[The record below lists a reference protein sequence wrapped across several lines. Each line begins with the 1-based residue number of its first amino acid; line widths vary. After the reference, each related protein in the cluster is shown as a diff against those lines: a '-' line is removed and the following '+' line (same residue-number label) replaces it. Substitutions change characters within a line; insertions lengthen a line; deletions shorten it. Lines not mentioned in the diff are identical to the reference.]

1 MKRKGELI
9 MGIGHRIKTVQNPDK
24 RVELLKKFAGRELKK
39 TPYLDFALAVES
51 ETLKKKNNLILNVD
65 GAVAVI
71 FLDILKQ
78 GRFSDEEVRTIIDAG
93 ALNGL
98 FALSRSIGMIGH
110 ILDQKRMNEGLYRH
124 PWDDIL
130 YL

>member
-1 MKRKGELI
+1 
-9 MGIGHRIKTVQNPDK
+9 MGIGHKIKTAQNPDK
-24 RVELLKKFAGRELKK
+24 RVELLKRFAKKELKK
-39 TPYLDFALAVES
+39 TTYLDYALAVEQ

-65 GAVAVI
+65 GAAAAI
-71 FLDILKQ
+71 FLDVLKQ
-78 GRFSDEEVRTIIDAG
+78 GRFKDDEIETILNAG

-98 FALSRSIGMIGH
+98 FALARSIGMIGH
-110 ILDQKRMNEGLYRH
+110 ILDQKRMQEGLYRH